1 MNPIAS
7 PTTARHPV
15 PAPPRRRS
23 TRILAAIAAATAVVG
38 VGACGTSS
46 VAFGEPSEK
55 VAAGRL
61 KVGSERR
68 DPAVVR
74 TDSGAV
80 RGVVA
85 ADHRSFLGVPYAAP
99 PEGVLRWRSPTPVEP
114 WSGTRDATAPGPGCA
129 QLQGLPTD
137 HPSEAEDCL
146 YLNVTTP
153 GPKRVKE
160 IGKGKLPVMVW
171 IHGGH
176 FTFGQGDVYGGGA
189 LATGGDV
196 IVVSMNYRL
205 GPLGF
210 LAHPALDAD
219 GDGDAGADTGA
230 GVGAGEHTS
239 GNFGLE
245 DQQAALRWVR
255 RNAAAFGGDPNN
267 VTLFGQSAG
276 ATSVC
281 AHLAAPGSAGL
292 FDRAIMQSNSCTA
305 PTPAYDTAEQEG
317 LALAA
322 KLGCTDPDPAVTAAC
337 LRKKSAA
344 TLIAAAGFPG
354 QGFNPGPVTGGSV
367 LPVDPARAL
376 ATGRIHKV
384 PVMIG
389 TTHDEYRAQLWGM
402 ERTGMNCP
410 DEQAGPEPEPCP
422 LTDAQYTEQLRAVF
436 GDRANAVAARYPVEE
451 YGSASEALAAAMTDY
466 EYVRPALD
474 ADALFARDV
483 ATYAYEFAD
492 PKAPF
497 FAGEPETL
505 FTVGYADPLDAGQRR
520 LSGQMIEYWARFAHT
535 GNPNSAKTPAWPRFD
550 SRSRYVQSLAPGNGG
565 IRRTDL
571 ARDHHYDFWATLGR

>member
-1 MNPIAS
+1 MNPNAS
-7 PTTARHPV
+7 PSTARRSV
-15 PAPPRRRS
+15 PAPPRPRRA
-23 TRILAAIAAATAVVG
+23 RILAAITAAAAVVG
-38 VGACGTSS
+38 VGACGTTSS
-46 VAFGEPSEK
+46 VAFGEPGEK
-55 VAAGRL
+55 VAFGRPE
-61 KVGSERR
+61 VRNERR
-68 DPAVVR
+68 DLAVVR
-74 TDSGAV
+74 TDSGSV

-99 PEGVLRWRSPTPVEP
+99 PVGALRWRPPTPVEP
-114 WSGTRDATAPGPGCA
+114 WSGIRNAKAPGPGCA
-129 QLQGLPTD
+129 QLQGLPMD
-137 HPSEAEDCL
+137 HPSESEDCL
-146 YLNVTTP
+146 HLNVTTP
-153 GPKRVKE
+153 GPKRVEE
-160 IGKGKLPVMVW
+160 IGVEKLPVMVW

-176 FTFGQGDVYGGGA
+176 FTFGQGDVYGGRA
-189 LATGGDV
+189 LAAGGDV

-219 GDGDAGADTGA
+219 A
-230 GVGAGEHTS
+230 
-239 GNFGLE
+239 NFGLE
-245 DQQAALRWVR
+245 DQQAALAWVR

-305 PTPAYDTAEQEG
+305 PTPAYDTAAQEG
-317 LALAA
+317 LALVA
-322 KLGCTDPDPAVTAAC
+322 KLGCADPDPALTAAC
-337 LRKKSAA
+337 LRKKPAA
-344 TLIAAAGFPG
+344 TLIAAAGLPG
-354 QGFNPGPVTGGSV
+354 QGFNPGPVAGGPV
-367 LPVDPARAL
+367 LPVDPAAAL

-410 DEQAGPEPEPCP
+410 GEQPEPKPKPCP
-422 LTDAQYTEQLRAVF
+422 LTDAQYTEQLQAVF
-436 GDRANAVAARYPVEE
+436 GDQADAVAARYPVQE

-483 ATYAYEFAD
+483 PTYAYEFAD

-497 FAGEPETL
+497 FKGEPETSFLMGAYHLSELPYL

-520 LSGQMIEYWARFAHT
+520 LSGQMIEYWTRFAHT
-535 GNPNSAKTPAWPRFD
+535 GNPNSAQTPAWPRFE
-550 SRSRYVQSLAPGNGG
+550 SRSRYVQSLAPGAGG

-571 ARDHHYDFWATLGR
+571 ARDHHYDFWATLGH